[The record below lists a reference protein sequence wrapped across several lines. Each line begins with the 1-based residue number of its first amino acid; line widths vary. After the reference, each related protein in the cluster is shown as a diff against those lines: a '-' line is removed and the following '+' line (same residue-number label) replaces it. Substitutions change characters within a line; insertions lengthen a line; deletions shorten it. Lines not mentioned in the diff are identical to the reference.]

1 MYLFRWDFS
10 AVRVGR
16 NSFRITRL
24 ATDHCLGHTITVSQS
39 EGYGRHFRY
48 RARVRVRGCSK
59 VRRTGRGGRR
69 PRRFIREKVASA
81 PATFPSSFYPGSK
94 FWRGFGFWNYAAI
107 TSQGLPGACVS
118 MNERNFIIRMYY
130 ARNFKEFPLTHIVPT
145 VDSIRIHTD
154 AVYVNINKTGC

>member
-1 MYLFRWDFS
+1 MHCFHQLLKFHTQIHICTFSGVDFS

-94 FWRGFGFWNYAAI
+94 F
-107 TSQGLPGACVS
+107 GADSDFETTPPLCHKD
-118 MNERNFIIRMYY
+118 YP
-130 ARNFKEFPLTHIVPT
+130 AR
-145 VDSIRIHTD
+145 
-154 AVYVNINKTGC
+154 A